1 MLRDR
6 RLIRCACS
14 SRILVRSIRTQAR
27 YEYSPPEPEGEAFM
41 RPSGLTTPR
50 QLVHYLNQ
58 FVIGQEQ
65 AKKILSVAVFNHYN
79 RVRANFSDVEERAD
93 TQSWHGM
100 GPQDGRFARDIHTE
114 RPQLFSAVT
123 GVTTAQIHPH
133 PQRARQLP
141 WQPFRPYPMF
151 EKSNVL
157 VIGPTGSGKTLLART
172 LARVLDVPFSISDAT
187 SFTQA
192 GYVGEDVDMAI
203 QRLVS
208 CAETTRSANDT
219 ISAAASSRLGPHPSQ
234 VSIFFLFFVSEESCE
249 CFDSMGIVYIDEI
262 DKIARKSGGAGTEGS
277 RDVGGE
283 GVQQALLRMMEGSV
297 VTVQGRLS
305 GLDVPPTGAG
315 DTRSRS
321 GARGQSPASPRPETY
336 SIDTS
341 NVLFIFS
348 GAFVGLDAVVKRRM
362 AKGSIGFTAT
372 LTPKEDDSES
382 AGSVP
387 FFTSNRGTSHNFLDM
402 VEPMDL
408 VKYGFIP
415 EFVSR
420 LPSIATLS
428 PLTVPDL
435 HRVLTEVR
443 GSLVSQYTALFS
455 YSGVEIKFTSAALER
470 ICRKASERGGGA
482 RGLRGIMERL
492 LLEPM
497 YEAPGLCQSVRYV
510 LIDEDVVLE
519 KKPAVYWSR
528 SEGTAFRAA
537 WMNEERGKQV

>member
-187 SFTQA
+187 SFTQVN
-192 GYVGEDVDMAI
+192 VGEDVDMAI
-203 QRLVS
+203 QRLLQ
-208 CAETTRSANDT
+208 
-219 ISAAASSRLGPHPSQ
+219 AADWDPIRA
-234 VSIFFLFFVSEESCE
+234 
-249 CFDSMGIVYIDEI
+249 SMGIVYIDEI

-387 FFTSNRGTSHNFLDM
+387 FFTSNRGTSHNTSLYPAF
-402 VEPMDL
+402 P
-408 VKYGFIP
+408 
-415 EFVSR
+415 
-420 LPSIATLS
+420 PSQPCP

-482 RGLRGIMERL
+482 RGLRGIMEKL

-497 YEAPGLCQSVRYV
+497 YEAPVRYV

>member
-1 MLRDR
+1 MLSGRQ
-6 RLIRCACS
+6 LIRRA
-14 SRILVRSIRTQAR
+14 RFLRLPARNIRSQAR
-27 YEYSPPEPEGEAFM
+27 YEYSPPEEQEADTFM
-41 RPSGLTTPR
+41 SPSGLTTPR

-58 FVIGQEQ
+58 FVIGQER
-65 AKKILSVAVFNHYN
+65 AKKVLSVAVFNHYN
-79 RVRANFSDVEERAD
+79 RVRANFSDTEEQAD
-93 TQSWHGM
+93 TQSWHQM
-100 GPQDGRFARDIHTE
+100 GPQD
-114 RPQLFSAVT
+114 VT
-123 GVTTAQIHPH
+123 GVTSAQIHPH
-133 PQRARQLP
+133 PQRVRQLP
-141 WQPFRPYPMF
+141 WQPSRPYPMF

-203 QRLVS
+203 QRLLQ
-208 CAETTRSANDT
+208 
-219 ISAAASSRLGPHPSQ
+219 AADWDPIRA
-234 VSIFFLFFVSEESCE
+234 
-249 CFDSMGIVYIDEI
+249 SMGIVYIDEI
-262 DKIARKSGGAGTEGS
+262 DKIARRSGGAGTEVS

-283 GVQQALLRMMEGSV
+283 GVQQALLRMMEGSM
-297 VTVQGRLS
+297 VTVQGRSS

-315 DTRSRS
+315 DTRSRP
-321 GARGQSPASPRPETY
+321 GARGQSPASLVNRMPAITARPETY
-336 SIDTS
+336 NIDTS
-341 NVLFIFS
+341 NILFIFS

-372 LTPKEDDSES
+372 LTPKEDDSEI

-387 FFTSNRGTSHNFLDM
+387 FFTSNRGTSHNVLDM
-402 VEPMDL
+402 VEPTDL

-435 HRVLTEVR
+435 RRILTEVR

-455 YSGVEIKFTSAALER
+455 YSGVEIKFTSAALEQ

-482 RGLRGIMERL
+482 RGLRGIMESL

-497 YEAPGLCQSVRYV
+497 YEAPGSSVRYV

-528 SEGTAFRAA
+528 SEGASFRAA
-537 WMNEERGKQV
+537 WMNEERGKRA

>member
-1 MLRDR
+1 MLSGRQ
-6 RLIRCACS
+6 LIRCACS
-14 SRILVRSIRTQAR
+14 FRIPVRNLRTQAR
-27 YEYSPPEPEGEAFM
+27 YEYSPSEPEGEAFM

-50 QLVHYLNQ
+50 QLVRYLNQ
-58 FVIGQEQ
+58 FVIGQER

-79 RVRANFSDVEERAD
+79 RVRANFSDVEEQAD
-93 TQSWHGM
+93 TQSWHEM
-100 GPQDGRFARDIHTE
+100 GPQD
-114 RPQLFSAVT
+114 AVT

-133 PQRARQLP
+133 PQRVQQLP

-203 QRLVS
+203 QRLLQ
-208 CAETTRSANDT
+208 
-219 ISAAASSRLGPHPSQ
+219 AADWDPIRA
-234 VSIFFLFFVSEESCE
+234 
-249 CFDSMGIVYIDEI
+249 SMGIVYIDEI
-262 DKIARKSGGAGTEGS
+262 DKIARKSGGVGTEGS

-297 VTVQGRLS
+297 VTVQGRSS

-372 LTPKEDDSES
+372 LTPKEDDPES

-387 FFTSNRGTSHNFLDM
+387 FFTSNRGTSHNVLDM
-402 VEPMDL
+402 VEPTDL

-420 LPSIATLS
+420 LPSIATLP

-455 YSGVEIKFTSAALER
+455 YSGVEIKFTSAALEQ

-482 RGLRGIMERL
+482 RGLRGIMEKL

-497 YEAPGLCQSVRYV
+497 YEAPGSSVRYV